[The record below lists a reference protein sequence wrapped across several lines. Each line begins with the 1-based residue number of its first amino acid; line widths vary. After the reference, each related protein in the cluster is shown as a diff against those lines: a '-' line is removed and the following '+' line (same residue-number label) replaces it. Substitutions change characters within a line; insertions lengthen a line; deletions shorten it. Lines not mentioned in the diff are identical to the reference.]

1 MTKTFPFRF
10 LSIFFPLFEYDHWVS
25 EDASLLFSRLGL
37 GLALDYLGGLAL
49 DYLGG
54 LALDYLGG
62 LDLFGCLDF
71 TQHLADRTLLS
82 RHFLAHHGIPLSLFA
97 SSSSRTLLIV

>member
-37 GLALDYLGGLAL
+37 
-49 DYLGG
+49 G